1 MLASLGLH
9 HGYVPGEFS
18 GRAENAGHAGRIHL
32 AVWILTVLGVARLFS
47 AARTRKSPWSGQTSL
62 GAMIAGWGGFNRGEG
77 LDDGQLLGIDQVLP
91 GHPSQLLF
99 DLLFLA
105 FGGLLVLLGVAFVR
119 MASRRRNAS
128 NV

>member
-1 MLASLGLH
+1 
-9 HGYVPGEFS
+9 
-18 GRAENAGHAGRIHL
+18 
-32 AVWILTVLGVARLFS
+32 
-47 AARTRKSPWSGQTSL
+47 
-62 GAMIAGWGGFNRGEG
+62 MIAGSGGFNRGEG
-77 LDDGQLLGIDQVLP
+77 LDDDQLLGIDQVLP